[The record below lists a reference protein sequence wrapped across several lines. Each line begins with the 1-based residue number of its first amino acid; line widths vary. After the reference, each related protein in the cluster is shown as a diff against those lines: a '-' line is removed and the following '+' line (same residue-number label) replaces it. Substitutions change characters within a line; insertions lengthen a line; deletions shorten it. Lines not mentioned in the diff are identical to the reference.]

1 MNKVKVYHQCGH
13 NDVWNFDIF
22 NNDNIG
28 DGMIFA
34 PKMAKAK
41 KIKTF
46 DSNINKVSFFDPQF
60 YFPRSRIK
68 KFEEFDFFPNIIS
81 DGYSTVSYEELCY
94 ESANKCVEFQI
105 EQDYKFIVIPTVVYD
120 ETPQEYLNILRSLYI
135 EPFIS
140 EINKQNIN
148 NKKVLITV
156 VVKDIQ
162 ILDENFINDMLNLIT
177 GYDEID
183 GVYLVPSFKGGK
195 RLKDI
200 DYIFNLLRV
209 INILKENDLYVHLA
223 YIDIEG
229 IIFTLANIDSVSIG
243 TYENVRRF
251 NLDNF
256 KERDDETSFRTPN
269 KRIYSNKL
277 YQWIDINY
285 IGALKELEDFNI
297 LFDENEYVNYD
308 IATDNNWNLKNPEV
322 YKHYLTSLYKQYIN
336 LPLTYEERY
345 KFIISELRNAI
356 TINNTI
362 EEEGILLDNNSNGD
376 HLSKWYTAI
385 NRYNKY
391 LRGE

>member
-34 PKMAKAK
+34 PKMAKAN

-46 DSNINKVSFFDPQF
+46 DSNINETSFFDPQF
-60 YFPRSRIK
+60 YFPRSKIK

-81 DGYSTVSYEELCY
+81 DGYNTVNYEELCY
-94 ESANKCVEFQI
+94 ESANKCVKFQI

-120 ETPQEYLNILRSLYI
+120 ETPQEYLYMLRSLYI

-148 NKKVLITV
+148 NKKVLVTV
-156 VVKDIQ
+156 VIKDSQ
-162 ILDENFINDMLNLIT
+162 IADENFINDMLNLIT
-177 GYDEID
+177 GYNEID

-200 DYIFNLLRV
+200 DYIFNLLKIV
-209 INILKENDLYVHLA
+209 NIFKKNDLYVHLA
-223 YIDIEG
+223 YVDIEG

-256 KERDDETSFRTPN
+256 KERENENNFRHPN

-277 YQWIDINY
+277 YQFIDTNY
-285 IGALKELEDFNI
+285 IGALKELEIFNT
-297 LFDENEYVNYD
+297 LFDENKYVNYQ
-308 IATDNNWNLKNPEV
+308 IASEKNWHFKNPEV
-322 YKHYLTSLYKQYIN
+322 YKHYLFSIYNQYIK
-336 LPLTYEERY
+336 LPLSYEERY
-345 KFIISELRNAI
+345 DFILSELKNAI
-356 TINNTI
+356 NINNTI

-376 HLSKWYTAI
+376 HLYKWCTAI
-385 NRYNKY
+385 NQYNKY
-391 LRGE
+391 LKGE

>member
-34 PKMAKAK
+34 PKMAKAN

-46 DSNINKVSFFDPQF
+46 DSNINEVSFFDPQF
-60 YFPRSRIK
+60 YFPRSKIK

-81 DGYSTVSYEELCY
+81 DGYTTVTYEELCC
-94 ESANKCVEFQI
+94 ESAHKCVKFQI

-120 ETPQEYLNILRSLYI
+120 ETPQEYLTILRNLYI
-135 EPFIS
+135 EPFINEVS
-140 EINKQNIN
+140 KQNLK

-156 VVKDIQ
+156 VIKESQ
-162 ILDENFINDMLNLIT
+162 IADENFMNDMLNLIT
-177 GYDEID
+177 GYSEID

-200 DYIFNLLRV
+200 DYIFNLLKV
-209 INILKENDLYVHLA
+209 IDILKKNDLYVHLA

-256 KERDDETSFRTPN
+256 KERDNEKNFRSPN
-269 KRIYSNKL
+269 KRLYSNKL
-277 YQWIDINY
+277 YQWIDTNY
-285 IGALKELEDFNI
+285 IGALKDLENFKV
-297 LFDENEYVNYD
+297 LFEENKYVNYEV
-308 IATDNNWNLKNPEV
+308 ATDKNWHFKNPEV
-322 YKHYLTSLYKQYIN
+322 YKHYLISLYKQYIK
-336 LPLTYEERY
+336 LPLSYEERY
-345 KFIISELRNAI
+345 NFIITE
-356 TINNTI
+356 
-362 EEEGILLDNNSNGD
+362 
-376 HLSKWYTAI
+376 
-385 NRYNKY
+385 
-391 LRGE
+391 